1 MKVIGAGLPRTGTL
15 SQKVGLEMA
24 GLGPCYHMVNI
35 LGDTSLVPIWSDA
48 LHGNARWD
56 EIFEG
61 FQSTVDWPGS
71 FYYKE
76 LMEYYPDAK
85 VFLSRRDGPAWARS
99 MLDTIWGFFWGD
111 SLMADMARAR
121 ARIDPG
127 WAAYIEM
134 MTEMWARIGVNAD
147 NTPDDLARVIETY
160 QEEVIATVP
169 SDRLLVW
176 SVADGWEPLCDFLE
190 VKVPDALFPR
200 LNDSATFADRII
212 DGALLTIKAWRDS
225 ATEAEVAQAS

>member
-1 MKVIGAGLPRTGTL
+1 MKVIGAGLPRTATL
-15 SQKVGLEMA
+15 SQKVALEMA

-35 LGDTSLVPIWSDA
+35 LGDTSLVPIWADA
-48 LHGNARWD
+48 LHGKPRWD

-61 FQSTVDWPGS
+61 YPATVDWPGS

-76 LMEYYPDAK
+76 LMEHYPDAK
-85 VFLSRRDGPAWARS
+85 VFLSKRDGAAWAQS
-99 MLDTIWGFFWGD
+99 MIDTIWGFFWGD
-111 SLMADMARAR
+111 SLMSDMARAR

-134 MTEMWARIGVNAD
+134 MTEMWAAIGVNGD
-147 NTPDDLARVIETY
+147 NTRDDLARIIEDH
-160 QEEVIATVP
+160 QDEVVATVP

-176 SVADGWEPLCDFLE
+176 SVADGWEPLCEFLE
-190 VKVPDALFPR
+190 VPVPDAPFPR

-212 DGALLTIKAWRDS
+212 DGALLTIKQWRETAD
-225 ATEAEVAQAS
+225 AELAAQAK